1 MGRVIAIVL
10 VLAALA
16 LVGFS
21 LFGPKSPASG
31 SGPQSLKREASI
43 TLTEYQ
49 LNPDRIYVRGGRV
62 KLTFT
67 NQGRILHG
75 IEIYDPVEKRVV
87 ASINI
92 IRIGESETIW
102 VDLVAGR
109 RYQIYDP
116 VWRNKGMEGVIIA
129 R

>member
-1 MGRVIAIVL
+1 
-10 VLAALA
+10 
-16 LVGFS
+16 
-21 LFGPKSPASG
+21 
-31 SGPQSLKREASI
+31 
-43 TLTEYQ
+43 
-49 LNPDRIYVRGGRV
+49 V

-109 RYQIYDP
+109 RYQVYDP
-116 VWRNKGMEGVIIA
+116 TWRNKGMEGVIIA